1 MASQLYQSIEI
12 LSRDKGIQPEIVVTA
27 VEDAI
32 ALATRKYYK
41 TLENM
46 RAELDKESGEI
57 RAYAYKTVVET
68 PEEVE
73 DEVNQITLEQA
84 RALAPEV
91 EVGGEIRYYKPT
103 EVLGRIAAQMAKQVI
118 FQKVR
123 EAERDTVFQEY
134 AHRVGEVITVTV
146 KRIEPQDVI
155 LELGKSEARMPR
167 REQSR
172 LEQFAVGERIRA
184 VLLRVDRAA
193 KGPQVIVSRAA
204 PELVQNLFQS
214 EVPEIYDGTVQVRAI
229 AREAG
234 ERTKIAV
241 QSRDKDVD
249 PVGACVGM
257 KGMRVQSIIRELRG
271 EKIDIIEFSE
281 EVTTFAEK
289 ALQPAKVS
297 RVTIA
302 DLTDKQLE
310 VIVDDTQLSLAIGK
324 KGQNVRLA
332 AKLLGWKIDIKSEE
346 EKRQEVEQQ
355 MQAFSGGGSTPIE
368 QVAELGEQIIEK
380 LVASGITTVEALAD
394 MTPEQLEEVPGIGDR
409 TLEKIST
416 AVRHYF
422 GQYEEGEARPATAEA
437 EAGIQEGSD
446 VAEVTGHKE
455 VDLSESSV
463 YGKDEAAP
471 ARGGADT
478 ASDIATETTIDQL
491 EAITG
496 GTGPGSDPEDEP
508 LTVVDEAAGQ
518 VGATQQELDRNDAEA
533 AEEIDALQLN
543 LVQEDEIP
551 DARDGSGRIT
561 DDTAQERLAEVTE
574 TGPMLDE
581 EGAESLTPGRDDT
594 SAVIR
599 AHHPNME
606 IARSETVVEGN
617 LDEPRDERKEDA
629 KVDEGGA

>member
-1 MASQLYQSIEI
+1 MASPLYQTIEV
-12 LSRDKGIQPEIVVTA
+12 LSRDKGIEPEIVVGA

-41 TLENM
+41 TQENM

-57 RAYAYKTVVET
+57 RAYVYKTVVET
-68 PEEVE
+68 PEQIE
-73 DEVNQITLEQA
+73 DPVNQIALDEA
-84 RALAPEV
+84 RELAPEV

-103 EVLGRIAAQMAKQVI
+103 DVLGRIAAQMAKQVI

-123 EAERDTVFQEY
+123 EAERDTVFKEY
-134 AHRVGEVITVTV
+134 NHRVGEVLNATV
-146 KRIEPQDVI
+146 KRVEPQDVI
-155 LELGKSEARMPR
+155 FDLGKAEARMPR

-172 LEQFAVGERIRA
+172 LEQFAVGERVRV

-214 EVPEIYDGTVQVRAI
+214 EVPEIYDSTVTIRAI

-241 QSRDKDVD
+241 MSRDKDVD

-281 EVTTFAEK
+281 EITTFAEK

-297 RVTIA
+297 RVSIT
-302 DLTDKQLE
+302 DLTEKQLE

-355 MQAFSGGGSTPIE
+355 MQGFGAATTTPIE
-368 QVAELGEQIIEK
+368 QVGELGESVIQK
-380 LVASGITTVEALAD
+380 LVTAGITTVEALAD
-394 MTPEQLEEVPGIGDR
+394 MTPEQIEEIPGIGEK
-409 TLEKIST
+409 TLEKISV

-422 GQYEEGEARPATAEA
+422 GQYEPGEERPAPAP
-437 EAGIQEGSD
+437 
-446 VAEVTGHKE
+446 
-455 VDLSESSV
+455 
-463 YGKDEAAP
+463 DEAAANEAKAEASLSEEEDALKQDLTQEGEELP
-471 ARGGADT
+471 AEDGTGLVNDEVA
-478 ASDIATETTIDQL
+478 AEQIEEATESGP
-491 EAITG
+491 AI
-496 GTGPGSDPEDEP
+496 ED
-508 LTVVDEAAGQ
+508 
-518 VGATQQELDRNDAEA
+518 
-533 AEEIDALQLN
+533 
-543 LVQEDEIP
+543 
-551 DARDGSGRIT
+551 
-561 DDTAQERLAEVTE
+561 
-574 TGPMLDE
+574 
-581 EGAESLTPGRDDT
+581 EGAESLVPGRDDT
-594 SAVIR
+594 SEKLEENAV
-599 AHHPNME
+599 
-606 IARSETVVEGN
+606 
-617 LDEPRDERKEDA
+617 LDQDVAPTAELGEESDRKPER
-629 KVDEGGA
+629 GA

>member
-1 MASQLYQSIEI
+1 MASQLYQSIET
-12 LSRDKGIQPEIVVTA
+12 LSRDKGIQPEIVVNA

-46 RAELDKESGEI
+46 RAELDKETGEI

-73 DEVNQITLEQA
+73 DEVNQITLETA
-84 RALAPEV
+84 RELAPEV

-134 AHRVGEVITVTV
+134 GNRVGEVITATV
-146 KRIEPQDVI
+146 KRLEPQDI
-155 LELGKSEARMPR
+155 IFELGKAEARMPR

-172 LEQFAVGERIRA
+172 LEQFAVGERVRA

-193 KGPQVIVSRAA
+193 KGPQVILSRAA
-204 PELVQNLFQS
+204 PDLVQNLFQS

-355 MQAFSGGGSTPIE
+355 MQAFSGGVTTPIE

-380 LVASGITTVEALAD
+380 LVAAGITTVEALAD
-394 MTPEQLEEVPGIGDR
+394 MTPEQLEEIPGIGER
-409 TLEKIST
+409 SLGKIST

-422 GQYEEGEARPATAEA
+422 GQYEEGEASAAAATSETK
-437 EAGIQEGSD
+437 EGSD
-446 VAEVTGHKE
+446 VAQGQKQGAAEIEHRE

-463 YGKDEAAP
+463 HGKDEIAP
-471 ARGGADT
+471 AGVNPLMSSSRTG
-478 ASDIATETTIDQL
+478 DIADVATIDRL
-491 EAITG
+491 EAMTG
-496 GTGPGSDPEDEP
+496 GEQDSPMIAEDAP
-508 LTVVDEAAGQ
+508 I
-518 VGATQQELDRNDAEA
+518 GATQQQLNQADAEM
-533 AEEIDALQLN
+533 EEQIDALKLDQSGD
-543 LVQEDEIP
+543 DEVP
-551 DARDGSGRIT
+551 NARDGSGRIT
-561 DDTAQERLAEVTE
+561 DDTAEERLAEITE
-574 TGPMLDE
+574 TGPMLDG
-581 EGAESLTPGRDDT
+581 EGADALTPGRDDT

-599 AHHPNME
+599 EHHPNME

-617 LDEPRDERKEDA
+617 LDETRDERKEDP